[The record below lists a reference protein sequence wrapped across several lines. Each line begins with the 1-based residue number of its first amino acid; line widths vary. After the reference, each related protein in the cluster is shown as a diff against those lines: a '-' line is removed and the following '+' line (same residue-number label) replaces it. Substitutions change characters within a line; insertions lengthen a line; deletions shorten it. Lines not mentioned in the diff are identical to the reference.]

1 MVGRGRLEF
10 QEHNFGLDGRGHDA
24 RQVIRIS
31 EEGEYMIHRE
41 GHPLFEL
48 NLIFHVADCRSMLPQ
63 LADRSA
69 ILPERVQRLDYPTK
83 PCLSR
88 FPLSAERRNS

>member
-10 QEHNFGLDGRGHDA
+10 QKHNFGLDGRGHDA

-31 EEGEYMIHRE
+31 EEGEYTIHRE

-48 NLIFHVADCRSMLPQ
+48 NLIFHVADGRSMLPQ
-63 LADRSA
+63 LAGYSA
-69 ILPERVQRLDYPTK
+69 VLSECVQRLDYPTN
-83 PCLSR
+83 PCLSQ

>member
-1 MVGRGRLEF
+1 MVGRGRFEF

-41 GHPLFEL
+41 RHPLFEL

-63 LADRSA
+63 LAAYSA
-69 ILPERVQRLDYPTK
+69 MLPESGQGLDYPTK
-83 PCLSR
+83 PCLSH

>member
-1 MVGRGRLEF
+1 MVGRGRFEF

-48 NLIFHVADCRSMLPQ
+48 NLIFHVADCRSMCQ
-63 LADRSA
+63 NSHATTG
-69 ILPERVQRLDYPTK
+69 RLFCVP
-83 PCLSR
+83 S
-88 FPLSAERRNS
+88 